1 MSAARRSVAHHA
13 LGRAVRV
20 ARTQRGLSQ
29 EGLGL
34 DADIHRNYVGS
45 IERGELNPTYALL
58 LRLAR
63 GLTSPLSELIALAE
77 EIERTEFGPERA
89 EGHGRTWPS
98 SGLRSTG
105 REVGRSVA
113 PYAP

>member
-77 EIERTEFGPERA
+77 DIERTEFGPERA

-98 SGLRSTG
+98 SGLRPT
-105 REVGRSVA
+105 REEVGRSVA
-113 PYAP
+113 PHTP